1 MLMNAKPNKSEKK
14 FGPKGRGQPGQK
26 RGINQSRRLATC
38 LCSQGVL
45 WFLFLALFAAA
56 LHFVL
61 ALSPFPDLDA
71 FLNRSYGLVIN
82 DRNGEAL
89 RVLPAADGVKR
100 EWAPLNEIPS
110 SVIKIFI
117 RAEDRRFYFHPGVD
131 FISVAGSAFRNIK
144 AGRIVS
150 GASTI
155 SMQLARLVKRPGA
168 GMKGKIA
175 EAFDALRLEA
185 RLSKKEILELWLNN
199 IPFGSNIE
207 GVAAMARARFG
218 RPVSALD
225 DSRSALLA
233 VVPRRPFLYDPA
245 INPDAAVR
253 SALALSERCRLALR
267 EEDLRVAAMEAQA
280 GAVAETFGGNTGFEK
295 APFHAPHFTERVAK
309 MIRYEGSIPPLAA
322 GLLVSASL
330 PVHSINTTLDL
341 KLQNYA
347 EKLLESELALL
358 SDNRVSNG
366 AILAIDNA
374 TGDVRIYAGSSSW
387 FNDADAGKIDGVQAR
402 SQPGS
407 CLKPFLYA
415 LALDSGFT
423 PADVLPD
430 LPTVFG
436 SREAYVPSNFNS
448 RFNGPVRFR
457 VALASSLNI
466 PAVYLL
472 ERLGVDAFENYLEK
486 LGFVSIAETR
496 GTHGT
501 GLALGNAEVSLE
513 ELVRGFSVFPRGGSP
528 AQLQWIEGGNAGD
541 KTKPEMSAYAAWV
554 ITDILSDRS
563 SRFIGFG
570 PAPSLATPFASM
582 FKTGTANQ
590 YQHIWALGATARF
603 TVGVWMGNFSGATVV
618 GRTGSSIPARIAA
631 KLLAAMEEESGGHA
645 AGAKLGERIPSA
657 AGEARICA
665 LSGEAAGPY
674 CPGALGEW
682 LPVKADPGA
691 CTWHTAQGV
700 FYPPEYQSWLAERFR
715 SGIVRRESGGFIRM
729 PLRGSVFYLDPGMPP
744 EAQALRIETA
754 GFGHASLVYLDGA
767 LQGSLNYAGVYALP
781 VTRGKHT
788 VYVEDESGRAASVDF
803 EVR

>member
-1 MLMNAKPNKSEKK
+1 MHPKPNKGGKK
-14 FGPKGRGQPGQK
+14 FCPKGRGRPGQK
-26 RGINQSRRLATC
+26 RSIKP
-38 LCSQGVL
+38 GVL
-45 WFLFLALFAAA
+45 WFLFFALFAATI
-56 LHFVL
+56 HFVL

-82 DRNGEAL
+82 DRNGVVL

-110 SVIKIFI
+110 SVIKVFI

-131 FISVAGSAFRNIK
+131 FISVAGSAFRNVK

-207 GVAAMARARFG
+207 GVAAMTRARFG

-253 SALALSERCRLALR
+253 SALALSERCRLALS
-267 EEDLRVAAMEAQA
+267 EEDLRVAAMEASVETVAEAPA
-280 GAVAETFGGNTGFEK
+280 GAPAKTFSGNTGFEK
-295 APFHAPHFTERVAK
+295 APFHAPHFTERVAG
-309 MIRYEGSIPPLAA
+309 MI
-322 GLLVSASL
+322 SASP

-358 SDNRVSNG
+358 SNNRVSNG

-374 TGDVRIYAGSSSW
+374 TGDVRIYVGSSSW
-387 FNDADAGKIDGVQAR
+387 FNDDASGKIDGVEAR
-402 SQPGS
+402 AQPGS

-415 LALDSGFT
+415 LALESGFT

-436 SREAYVPSNFNS
+436 SREAYVPSNFNR

-472 ERLGVDAFENYLEK
+472 ERLGVGAFENYLEK

-513 ELVRGFSVFPRGGSP
+513 ELVRGFSVFPRGGSL
-528 AQLQWIEGGNAGD
+528 AQLQWVEDGNAGD

-618 GRTGSSIPARIAA
+618 GRTGSSIPARITA
-631 KLLAAMEEESGGHA
+631 KLLAAMEEEAGSQA
-645 AGAKLGERIPSA
+645 AGVRLGERIPSA
-657 AGEARICA
+657 AGKVRICA

-682 LPVKADPGA
+682 LPLKANPGT
-691 CTWHTAQGV
+691 CTWHTAQGI

-715 SGIVRRESGGFIRM
+715 SGIVRREGGGFIRM
-729 PLRGSVFYLDPGMPP
+729 PARGSVFYLDPGMPP

-754 GFGHASLVYLDGA
+754 GFGYDSLVYLDGA
-767 LQGSLNYAGVYALP
+767 LQGSINYAGVYALP
-781 VTRGKHT
+781 ITRGKHT
-788 VYVEDESGRAASVDF
+788 VYVEDESGSAASVDF

>member
-1 MLMNAKPNKSEKK
+1 ML
-14 FGPKGRGQPGQK
+14 
-26 RGINQSRRLATC
+26 T
-38 LCSQGVL
+38 
-45 WFLFLALFAAA
+45 
-56 LHFVL
+56 
-61 ALSPFPDLDA
+61 LSPFPELDA
-71 FLNRSYGLVIN
+71 FLNRPYGLVIN
-82 DRNGEAL
+82 DRNGAAL

-110 SVIKIFI
+110 SVVRIFI

-131 FISVAGSAFRNIK
+131 FISVAGSASRNIK

-155 SMQLARLVKRPGA
+155 SMQLARLVKKHGPGGDA

-185 RLSKKEILELWLNN
+185 KLSKKEILELWLNN

-253 SALALSERCRLALR
+253 SALALSERCRLALS
-267 EEDLRVAAMEAQA
+267 EEDLRVAAMEAP
-280 GAVAETFGGNTGFEK
+280 AEGGNTGFEK
-295 APFHAPHFTERVAK
+295 SPFHAPHFTERIAE
-309 MIRYEGSIPPLAA
+309 MF
-322 GLLVSASL
+322 SASPL
-330 PVHSINTTLDL
+330 NHSINTTLDL

-347 EKLLESELALL
+347 EKLLENELALL
-358 SDNRVSNG
+358 SNNRVSNG

-374 TGDVRIYAGSSSW
+374 TGDVRIYVGSSSW
-387 FNDADAGKIDGVQAR
+387 FNDGASGKIDGVEAR

-423 PADVLPD
+423 PGNVLPD

-436 SREAYVPSNFNS
+436 SREAYVPSNFNR

-472 ERLGVDAFENYLEK
+472 ERLGVSSFENYLEK
-486 LGFVSIAETR
+486 LGFVSIAENR

-528 AQLQWIEGGNAGD
+528 VTLQWIEGGDAVD
-541 KTKPEMSAYAAWV
+541 ETKPEMSAYAAWV

-631 KLLAAMEEESGGHA
+631 KLLAALEEEAGNQA
-645 AGAKLGERIPSA
+645 AGAKLGERVPSA
-657 AGEARICA
+657 AGEVRICA

-674 CPGALGEW
+674 CPGVLGEW
-682 LPVKADPGA
+682 LPVKAHPGL

-715 SGIVRRESGGFIRM
+715 SGIVRKEGGGFIRM
-729 PLRGSVFYLDPGMPP
+729 PAQGSVFYLDPGMPP
-744 EAQALRIETA
+744 EAQALRIETS
-754 GFGHASLVYLDGA
+754 GFGSASLVYLDGA

-781 VTRGKHT
+781 ITRGKHT
-788 VYVEDESGRAASVDF
+788 AYIEDESGAAASVDF
-803 EVR
+803 EVL